1 MPQEMVAKN
10 TYDIDSVSGASST
23 SKALKLAVKD
33 ALDKAKQ
40 TIKQWLYLILRN
52 VEIV

>member
-40 TIKQWLYLILRN
+40 TILYLILRN

>member
-40 TIKQWLYLILRN
+40 TIKQ
-52 VEIV
+52 